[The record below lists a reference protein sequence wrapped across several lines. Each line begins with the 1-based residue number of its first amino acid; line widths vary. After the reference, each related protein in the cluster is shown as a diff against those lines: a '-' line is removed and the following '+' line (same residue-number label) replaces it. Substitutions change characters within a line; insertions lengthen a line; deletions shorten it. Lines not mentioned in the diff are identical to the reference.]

1 MSLASVV
8 VLLAVGCRGAAPD
21 PEDPGA
27 PPPEGVEVVA
37 PRLAPP
43 PPRDGELDRDGALR
57 VARRHPD
64 PADAILE
71 LDSRR
76 FGFALDDA
84 TLEWFGQQGVEPQ
97 VLDYLSKRAR
107 VDWESLRGDV
117 DPDGP
122 R

>member
-1 MSLASVV
+1 LE
-8 VLLAVGCRGAAPD
+8 

-27 PPPEGVEVVA
+27 PPPDGVEVVA

-43 PPRDGELDRDGALR
+43 PPRDDELDREGALR
-57 VARRHPD
+57 IALRHTD
-64 PADAILE
+64 PADAIVE

-76 FGFALDDA
+76 FRFALDDP
-84 TLEWFGQQGVEPQ
+84 TLAWFGEQGVEPQ
-97 VLDYLSKRAR
+97 VLDYLSKRAH